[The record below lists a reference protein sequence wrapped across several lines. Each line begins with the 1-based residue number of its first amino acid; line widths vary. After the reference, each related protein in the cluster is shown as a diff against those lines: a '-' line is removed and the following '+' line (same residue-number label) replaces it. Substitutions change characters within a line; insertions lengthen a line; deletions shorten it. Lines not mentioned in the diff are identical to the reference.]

1 MTKITLTGF
10 YMVLALLLGGA
21 PIRVLAQEKEALA
34 EEPRPWQSYL
44 DALAET
50 EDYENVRWEDYE
62 EMLGELAEH
71 PININ
76 TATREEL
83 EQLPFLSSQQVED
96 ILAYIYRYG
105 GVKSLAE
112 LQVVGSVDWRQ
123 RQLLGCFVYAGESK
137 RRSFPTWANV
147 LKYGKQEL
155 VGSVKIPLYERA
167 GDKNGYMGYP
177 YKHWLRYQMRLADYV
192 KLGLVASQDAGEPFF
207 GGKNKAGY
215 DFYSFYLQ
223 VKNWGRLKNLTIGR
237 YRLREGMGLILNN
250 DLSMG
255 KMSMLSSLG
264 RMNLSIRGHSS
275 RSSANYLQG
284 VAATV
289 NVAKR
294 WDASG
299 FLSYRLIDGTLANG
313 GISTI
318 LTTGLHRTNREI
330 AKQKVASAFL
340 AGGNLHYTHQG
351 FHLSATA
358 LYHSYSLPLI
368 PNRTPLYKRFA
379 PMGNAFW
386 NASISYGYLS
396 HRLALQGETATGS
409 SGVVATIHTVSYLL
423 SEKFSLSALS
433 RFYPSRYFALYGN
446 SFSAGSGVQDES
458 GFYLGARWMPSG
470 RWVIEAY
477 GDVAYFAWPQYQM
490 SAGSYAVDV
499 QGSVMFRPSKT
510 VNLGVR
516 YRYKQKQA
524 TSHAMRFFLST
535 SSERFSGKTQMDVM
549 MRQGSRGYM
558 LSENCG
564 WQWKWLRL
572 NALMGY
578 FHTADYDSRIYCY
591 EPSML
596 YTMSFAN
603 YYGEGIRY
611 ALLAKAQLGEHWMM
625 ACKMGIT
632 DYFDRS
638 HISSGLQ
645 EINHSSQ
652 SDIEILL
659 KLKW

>member
-1 MTKITLTGF
+1 MAKTTLSNI
-10 YMVLALLLGGA
+10 YIVLALLLGG
-21 PIRVLAQEKEALA
+21 VSHKVCAQEQDVLPETS
-34 EEPRPWQSYL
+34 RPWQVYL
-44 DALAET
+44 DALTET
-50 EDYENVRWEDYE
+50 EDYENIRWEDYE

-76 TATREEL
+76 IATREEL
-83 EQLPFLSSQQVED
+83 EQLPFLSSQQVEE

-112 LQVVGSVDWRQ
+112 LQVLGSIDWRQ
-123 RQLLGCFVYAGESK
+123 RLLLGCFVYAGESK
-137 RRSFPTWANV
+137 QRPFPSLANV

-167 GDKNGYMGYP
+167 GDKKGYMGYP

-192 KLGLVASQDAGEPFF
+192 KVGLVASQDAGEPFF
-207 GGKNKAGY
+207 AGKNKAGY

-223 VKNWGRLKNLTIGR
+223 IKKWGRLKNLTIGR

-250 DLSMG
+250 DLAMG

-264 RMNLSIRGHSS
+264 RMNFTIRGHSS

-294 WDASG
+294 WDVSG

-351 FHLSATA
+351 FHLSTTA

-379 PMGNAFW
+379 PMGSAFW
-386 NASISYGYLS
+386 NASFSYGYLS
-396 HRLALQGETATGS
+396 HRLTLQGETATGF
-409 SGVVATIHTVSYLL
+409 SGTVATTHAVSYLF
-423 SEKFSLSALS
+423 SEKFSLSALY
-433 RFYPSRYFALYGN
+433 RFYPYRYFALYGN
-446 SFSAGSGVQDES
+446 SFSAGSSVQDES
-458 GFYLGARWMPSG
+458 GLYLGARWMPSQ

-490 SAGSYAVDV
+490 PAGSYAVEG
-499 QGSVMFRPSKT
+499 QGSVMFHPSKT
-510 VNLGVR
+510 VNLGMR

-524 TSHAMRFFLST
+524 ASHTMRFFLST
-535 SSERFSGKTQMDVM
+535 SSERFSSKTQMDVV

-558 LSENCG
+558 LSEACG

-578 FHTADYDSRIYCY
+578 FYTTDYDSRIFCY

-611 ALLAKAQLGEHWMM
+611 TLLAKAQVGEHCTM
-625 ACKMGIT
+625 ACKMGTT

-638 HISSGLQ
+638 HISSALQ
-645 EINHSSQ
+645 EIAHSSQ

-659 KLKW
+659 KFKW

>member
-1 MTKITLTGF
+1 MAKTILFSF
-10 YMVLALLLGGA
+10 YIMLALLLVGI
-21 PIRVLAQEKEALA
+21 PQEVYAQVEESLA
-34 EEPRPWQSYL
+34 EEVRPWQSYL
-44 DALAET
+44 DALVET
-50 EDYENVRWEDYE
+50 EDYENIRWEDYE
-62 EMLGELAEH
+62 EMLSEYAEH

-105 GVKSLAE
+105 GMKSLAE
-112 LQVVGSVDWRQ
+112 LQVVGSVDWRV
-123 RQLLGCFVYAGESK
+123 RQLLGCFVYVGEPK
-137 RRSFPTWANV
+137 QRPFPSLSEV

-167 GDKNGYMGYP
+167 GDKNGYLGYP

-192 KLGLVASQDAGEPFF
+192 KLGVVASQDAGEPFF

-223 VKNWGRLKNLTIGR
+223 LKNYGRLKNLTIGR

-250 DLSMG
+250 DFTMG

-264 RMNLSIRGHSS
+264 RMGLTIRGHSS

-284 VAATV
+284 IAATV

-294 WDASG
+294 WDMTS
-299 FLSYRLIDGTLANG
+299 FLSYRLIDGTLSNG
-313 GISTI
+313 GIATI

-340 AGGNLHYTHQG
+340 AGGNLHYAHQG
-351 FHLSATA
+351 FHLSATG
-358 LYHSYSLPLI
+358 LYHSFSLPLT

-379 PMGNAFW
+379 PMGKAFW
-386 NASISYGYLS
+386 NASVSYGYLS
-396 HRLALQGETATGS
+396 HRLTLQGETAIGS
-409 SGVVATIHTVSYLL
+409 SGTVATIHTVSYLF
-423 SEKFSLSALS
+423 SDKFSLSALY
-433 RFYPSRYFALYGN
+433 RFYPYRYFALYGN
-446 SFSAGSGVQDES
+446 SFCAGSGVQDES
-458 GFYLGARWMPSG
+458 GLYFGARWIPSQH
-470 RWVIEAY
+470 WVLEAY

-490 SAGSYAVDV
+490 SAGSHSVDV
-499 QGSVMFRPSKT
+499 QGSIMYQPSQAL
-510 VNLGVR
+510 NLGVR

-524 TSHAMRFFLST
+524 TSQTMRFFLSMGG
-535 SSERFSGKTQMDVM
+535 ERFTTKTQMDVT

-558 LSENCG
+558 VSESCG
-564 WQWKWLRL
+564 WKWRWLRL

-578 FHTADYDSRIYCY
+578 FHTTDYDSRIYCY

-611 ALLAKAQLGEHWMM
+611 SLLMKAQVGEHWMM
-625 ACKMGIT
+625 ACKMGTT

-645 EINHSSQ
+645 EIAHSSQ

>member
-1 MTKITLTGF
+1 MAKTTITVF

-21 PIRVLAQEKEALA
+21 PIRVFAQENEALV

-44 DALAET
+44 DVLTET
-50 EDYENVRWEDYE
+50 DDYENIRWEDYE
-62 EMLGELAEH
+62 EMLGELVEH

-96 ILAYIYRYG
+96 ILAYVYRYG

-112 LQVVGSVDWRQ
+112 LQVLGSVDWRQ
-123 RQLLGCFVYAGESK
+123 RQLLGYFVYAGESK
-137 RRSFPTWANV
+137 QRSFPSLANI

-155 VGSVKIPLYERA
+155 VGSVKIPFYERA

-192 KLGLVASQDAGEPFF
+192 KLGLVASQDAGEPFL

-223 VKNWGRLKNLTIGR
+223 VKNKGRLKNLTIGR

-250 DLSMG
+250 DFTMG

-264 RMNLSIRGHSS
+264 RMGLSIRGHTS

-284 VAATV
+284 IAATV
-289 NVAKR
+289 NLSNR
-294 WDASG
+294 WDMSG

-318 LTTGLHRTNREI
+318 LTTGLHRTSREI

-358 LYHSYSLPLI
+358 HYHSYSLPLT
-368 PNRTPLYKRFA
+368 PNTKPLYKRFA
-379 PMGNAFW
+379 PVGNAFW

-396 HRLALQGETATGS
+396 HRLTLQGETATGT
-409 SGVVATIHTVSYLL
+409 SGMIATINTASYLF
-423 SEKFSLSALS
+423 SEKFSLSALY
-433 RFYPSRYFALYGN
+433 RFYPYRYFALYGN
-446 SFSAGSGVQDES
+446 SFCAGSGVQDEN
-458 GFYLGARWMPSG
+458 GFYLSARWLPSR

-490 SAGSYAVDV
+490 SAGSHCVDV
-499 QGSVMFRPSKT
+499 QGSVMFQPSKM

-524 TSHAMRFFLST
+524 TSQAMRFFLSMGG
-535 SSERFSGKTQMDVM
+535 ERFCGKTQMDVV
-549 MRQGSRGYM
+549 MRQTSRGYM
-558 LSENCG
+558 VSESCG
-564 WQWKWLRL
+564 WKWRWLRL

-578 FHTADYDSRIYCY
+578 FHTTDYDSRIFCY

-596 YTMSFAN
+596 YTMSFAS
-603 YYGEGIRY
+603 YYGKGIRY
-611 ALLAKAQLGEHWMM
+611 ALLAKTQLGEHWML
-625 ACKMGIT
+625 ACKMGTT

-645 EINHSSQ
+645 EIAHSSQ